1 MAFRREHGNWTE
13 FRTRFGLSRD
23 DEVDL
28 HFGRRE
34 RGTFYGEQFDG
45 LEDWII
51 ESLKSA
57 QARGRPYVLFTHGS
71 STSRPGKTTAR
82 SIVRQVMRSP
92 AATPLIKRSDCIQ
105 HESVFLAK
113 VNAADP

>member
-13 FRTRFGLSRD
+13 LRTRFGLSPD

-28 HFGRRE
+28 HLGRRE
-34 RGTFYGEQFDG
+34 PGTFYGEQFDG
-45 LEDWII
+45 LEQRII

-57 QARGRPYVLFTHGS
+57 QARGRPYVLFTHGW
-71 STSRPGKTTAR
+71 STSGPGKMTAR
-82 SIVRQVMRSP
+82 SIVRNVMRSP
-92 AATPLIKRSDCIQ
+92 AATPFIKRSESIQ

-113 VNAADP
+113 VKAADP